1 MLLYFSFFKHPLMNL
16 IVDIGNTVA
25 KLAVFQK
32 DELLQKEVVGQDLI
46 KEKILDLFEKYPNL
60 SKVVVSNVSS
70 VSFQLPEKL
79 QGKVKLVELSAGTPL
94 PFKNLYA
101 TPETLGNDRKAL
113 VAAAAK
119 NYPGQNVLVIDA
131 GTCIT
136 YDFKNA
142 ADEYLGGGISPGLKM
157 RFLALNSF
165 TANLPLVE
173 VGEQPQLIGDSTASS
188 IRSGVLHGTSNE
200 IEGIIHTYAMRY
212 NNLITII
219 TGGDASF
226 LSINLKNGI
235 FANSNFLLEGLNHIL
250 EFNIDQ

>member
-16 IVDIGNTVA
+16 IIDIGNTVA
-25 KLAVFQK
+25 KLAVFQD
-32 DELLQKEVVGQDLI
+32 DELLRKEVVEQELVL
-46 KEKILDLFEKYPNL
+46 KIIYNLFDEYFPIN
-60 SKVVVSNVSS
+60 KVVVSNVSS
-70 VSFQLPEKL
+70 VSFRLPEKL
-79 QGKVKLVELSAGTPL
+79 QQRVKLVELSAATPL

-101 TPETLGNDRKAL
+101 TPATLGNDRKAL
-113 VAAAAK
+113 VAAAVK
-119 NYPGQNVLVIDA
+119 NYPAQNVLVIDA

-157 RFLALNSF
+157 RFRALNSF

-173 VGEQPQLIGDSTASS
+173 AEGSCDLIGDSTISS
-188 IRSGVLHGTSNE
+188 IRSGVQQGTVME
-200 IEGIIHTYAMRY
+200 IEGIIHTYSNRY
-212 NNLITII
+212 RNLITII

-235 FANSNFLLEGLNHIL
+235 FANSNFLLEGLNYIL

>member
-1 MLLYFSFFKHPLMNL
+1 MNL
-16 IVDIGNTVA
+16 IIDIGNTVA

-32 DELLQKEVVGQDLI
+32 SELLQKVVIEQADISEGTI
-46 KEKILDLFEKYPNL
+46 NLFQKFPNID
-60 SKVVVSNVSS
+60 KVVVSNVSS
-70 VSFQLPEKL
+70 AKFELPESL
-79 QGKVKLVELSAGTPL
+79 QDQVKMLELSVATPL
-94 PFKNLYA
+94 PFKNHYA

-113 VAAAAK
+113 VAAAVRQH
-119 NYPGQNVLVIDA
+119 PGKNVLVIDA

-165 TANLPLVE
+165 TAKLPLVE
-173 VGEQPQLIGDSTASS
+173 VNTPHGLIGDSTETS
-188 IRSGVLHGTSNE
+188 ISSGVLNGTLLE
-200 IEGIIHTYAMRY
+200 IEGIIHSYSTRY

-235 FANSNFLLEGLNHIL
+235 FANSNFLLEGLNYIL